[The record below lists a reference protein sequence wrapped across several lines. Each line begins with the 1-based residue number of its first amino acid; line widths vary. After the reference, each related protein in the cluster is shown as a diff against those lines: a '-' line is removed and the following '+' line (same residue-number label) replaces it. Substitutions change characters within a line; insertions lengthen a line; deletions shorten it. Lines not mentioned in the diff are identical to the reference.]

1 MDCLLVAGL
10 FIRKAHCLFNKK
22 FSYSRMLRLA
32 DSKGLEDLA
41 NLYEK
46 SVLDIGKEKYD
57 YDQVAVWAS
66 FANDLGAFSSLI
78 VKDST
83 ILAEFVRFKMEKHL
97 R

>member
-1 MDCLLVAGL
+1 MMIGYDNY
-10 FIRKAHCLFNKK
+10 FSRKK
-22 FSYSRMLRLA
+22 FSYSGMLRLA
-32 DSKGLEDLA
+32 DFRDIKDLA
-41 NLYEK
+41 NSHGK

-83 ILAEFVRFKMEKHL
+83 ILAEVNGKIASFGQ
-97 R
+97 